1 MKKHYR
7 SRFPALNV
15 ARRNEPVAT
24 DTVFSDTKAIDDGST
39 CAQIFIG
46 RDTMFADAYGMKS
59 DKEFVNTL
67 EDCIRKRGAMDTLI
81 SDQAQA
87 EISKRVLDLIRAYCV
102 NDWQSEAYHQHQ
114 NFHERRYQTIKEY
127 VNHILD

>member
-15 ARRNEPVAT
+15 ARRHEP
-24 DTVFSDTKAIDDGST
+24 DTVFSDTNAIDDGST
-39 CAQIFIG
+39 CAQISIG
-46 RDTMFADAYGMKS
+46 RDTMFANAYGMKV

-67 EDCIRKRGAMDTLI
+67 EDNIRRRGAMDMLI

-87 EISKRVLDLIRAYCV
+87 EISKRVLDLICAYCV

-114 NFHERRYQTIKEY
+114 NFGER
-127 VNHILD
+127 